1 METFRRHSILMA
13 SATVL
18 VLFTAVAIFAPLLA
32 PNDPNFVDLTQ
43 KLQPSSKD
51 FPIGTDHLGR
61 CQLSRLL
68 FGARTSL
75 STAFIVMSIT
85 FCISVP
91 IGVFAGYMGGIID
104 AWFIRICDMLMAFPN
119 FLLSLAFVGML
130 GGPSY
135 GHLILAMVCVQ
146 WVFYARF
153 VRGMVLSV
161 KERSFVMAA
170 RICGTSPLKIAI
182 KHIIPTILASVIV
195 LLFMDIGGVI
205 LSISGLSF
213 LGLGVQPPYAEWG
226 MMINDSKPYFRSH
239 PMLMMYPG
247 VIIFLVVIAF
257 NLFGESLR
265 QWLQVERRY

>member
-1 METFRRHSILMA
+1 MKTFRQHSILIV
-13 SATVL
+13 SATVI
-18 VLFTAVAIFAPLLA
+18 VFFTAVAIFVPFIA
-32 PNDPNFVDLTQ
+32 PNDPNYVDLTQ
-43 KLQPSSKD
+43 KLQPTSKD
-51 FPIGTDHLGR
+51 YPLGTDHLGR

-75 STAFIVMSIT
+75 ITAFIVMSIT

-91 IGVFAGYMGGIID
+91 IGIFAGYMGGIVD
-104 AWFIRICDMLMAFPN
+104 TWFIRICDMLMAFPS

-130 GGPSY
+130 GPSY

-153 VRGMVLSV
+153 IRGMVLSV

-170 RICGTSPLKIAI
+170 RICGTSPFKIAI
-182 KHIIPTILASVIV
+182 KHIVPTILASVIV

-213 LGLGVQPPYAEWG
+213 LGLGVQPPYAELG

-247 VIIFLVVIAF
+247 LIIFLVVISF
-257 NLFGESLR
+257 NVFGESLR
-265 QWLQVERRY
+265 QWLQVERRL